1 MLSTDR
7 WITLSETAS
16 TNSLLLD
23 GNYPSG
29 TMVTSRRQT
38 AGRGRQG
45 RAWSNTKDQSF
56 LYSVLLEFDE
66 LPAAATAMPL
76 MAGLAVLEAAESC
89 LRDLYPA
96 ASTQTSF
103 FLKWPNDILI
113 KREGTIGKLAGI
125 LLESRMEKGRFRV
138 VTGVGMNWSAI
149 PRDTEPAP
157 FAPAALFP
165 EEFPQAKEPE
175 QFVAWLI
182 AALNRRHYDHPIFS
196 AEIKEAIEDRFF
208 LKSRKLRGPFGLA
221 SCEGLSADGALL
233 LRLEDGSTVRYDRT
247 DEEYEI
253 L

>member
-1 MLSTDR
+1 MLTTDQ
-7 WITLSETAS
+7 WITLSETES
-16 TNSLLLD
+16 TNSLLLN

-29 TMVTSRRQT
+29 TMVTARRQT

-66 LPAAATAMPL
+66 LPSAATAMPL
-76 MAGLAVLEAAESC
+76 IAGLAVLEAAETC

-96 ASTQTSF
+96 ASAQTSF

-138 VTGVGMNWSAI
+138 VTGVGLNWSAV
-149 PRDTEPAP
+149 PRITDPAP

-175 QFVAWLI
+175 QFVAWLLT
-182 AALNRRHYDHPIFS
+182 ALNRRHYDNPIFS

-208 LKSRKLRGPFGLA
+208 LKGRQMRGAFGLA
-221 SCEGLSADGALL
+221 SCDGISADGTLI
-233 LRLEDGSTVRYDRT
+233 LRLQDGSILRYDRT